1 MVHMSDTQFN
11 RVLRAMRSACGV
23 FMACEVYTSFSVTNL
38 VVYTQTLRLWNAKRF
53 INFLDWFLFFSYI
66 IFLHLCHVR
75 GVILGAAENHNS
87 QLLIFSVEHHETHLE
102 WCW

>member
-1 MVHMSDTQFN
+1 MQRQGAMVHMSDTQFN

-53 INFLDWFLFFSYI
+53 INFFGLVFVF
-66 IFLHLCHVR
+66 FLHHISTSLSC
-75 GVILGAAENHNS
+75 A
-87 QLLIFSVEHHETHLE
+87 
-102 WCW
+102 WCDPWSR